1 MGIKTNIILTG
12 GNPPIPMNIIQGSVN
27 HYPRNILLDGNR
39 IYEIVQGLREEM
51 DDISS
56 QSEVTVTVNSYQ
68 ELTSYDKTTLING
81 DVIKVTSDE
90 SNQGRTVYYRW
101 DETTQTFQTLGVG
114 GMYYTKSETDS
125 LLEEVQQDITNLT
138 TQVSNIEQ
146 TVETNKSYV
155 EQDTE
160 ILTIPI

>member
-90 SNQGRTVYYRW
+90 SN
-101 DETTQTFQTLGVG
+101 
-114 GMYYTKSETDS
+114 
-125 LLEEVQQDITNLT
+125 
-138 TQVSNIEQ
+138 
-146 TVETNKSYV
+146 
-155 EQDTE
+155 
-160 ILTIPI
+160 

>member
-1 MGIKTNIILTG
+1 
-12 GNPPIPMNIIQGSVN
+12 MNMLQGTVN
-27 HYPRNILLDGNR
+27 HYPKNILLDGNK
-39 IYEIVQGLREEM
+39 IYEITQGLQ
-51 DDISS
+51 DQISNISS

-114 GMYYTKSETDS
+114 SMYYTKSETDS

-155 EQDTE
+155 EQGSE

>member
-1 MGIKTNIILTG
+1 
-12 GNPPIPMNIIQGSVN
+12 MNIIQGSVN

-90 SNQGRTVYYRW
+90 SNQGRTTYYRW
-101 DETTQTFQTLGVG
+101 NETTQTFETLGVG
-114 GMYYTKSETDS
+114 GMYYTKSEMDA
-125 LLEEVQQDITNLT
+125 LLKDVQQDVTDLT
-138 TQVSNIEQ
+138 TQVTNIEQ

-155 EQDTE
+155 EQGTE